1 MNSTTRSVDVDL
13 TVEEAFELVRQAAK
27 PLGYR
32 ETAAK
37 PDRATVRWSRGF
49 TLASNPQDCTATIE
63 PAGDGRSTVTYKASV
78 MALFDPFGFTR
89 ETADRFVHQLHAHIE
104 ARSSGQPP
112 EAPRPARVGLI
123 VNLVAI
129 GFVLVLV
136 VGGVGCFLAVALMDA
151 L

>member
-1 MNSTTRSVDVDL
+1 MAVLFPVFVVAMLVAASAVVGMITPAVTVVPYAVPDAVVVAVAVTAVD
-13 TVEEAFELVRQAAK
+13 AMI
-27 PLGYR
+27 
-32 ETAAK
+32 
-37 PDRATVRWSRGF
+37 
-49 TLASNPQDCTATIE
+49 ASM
-63 PAGDGRSTVTYKASV
+63 V

-136 VGGVGCFLAVALMDA
+136 IGGVGCFLAIALMDA